1 MTTMLCDPN
10 SLNRIDLQKV
20 NILTLRRQS
29 HWTTDPEK
37 QILTSLRCLSKGAGK
52 ERIRAEMQQL
62 IEDERLNEHEHIYT
76 DRSLKEEQVGCALVM
91 LFYTFKYRLLP
102 QTKIFNAEMFAIL
115 KAMEQPNETNYSRII
130 MSYDRLLKQPDSIRK
145 SFAQQELNGKLN
157 FEQLRKVKV

>member
-1 MTTMLCDPN
+1 
-10 SLNRIDLQKV
+10 
-20 NILTLRRQS
+20 
-29 HWTTDPEK
+29 
-37 QILTSLRCLSKGAGK
+37 
-52 ERIRAEMQQL
+52 
-62 IEDERLNEHEHIYT
+62 
-76 DRSLKEEQVGCALVM
+76 LKEEQVGCALVM